1 MHTYESKPLIQ
12 KYAKFL
18 IYIANMGAN
27 IQNENMRGIRYCFEN
42 EPDRILAIHANKAIP
57 QIQIKAR
64 EIEDIVNEYIYFPK
78 AYKIKLN
85 IYQRQKCP
93 SKNQILH
100 ECLNGKRIL
109 LTEGNNVPRKKY
121 QRERESVQ
129 GKE

>member
-27 IQNENMRGIRYCFEN
+27 VQNENMRGIGYCFEN

-64 EIEDIVNEYIYFPK
+64 EIEDIVNEYIYFSK

-85 IYQRQKCP
+85 ICQRQKCP